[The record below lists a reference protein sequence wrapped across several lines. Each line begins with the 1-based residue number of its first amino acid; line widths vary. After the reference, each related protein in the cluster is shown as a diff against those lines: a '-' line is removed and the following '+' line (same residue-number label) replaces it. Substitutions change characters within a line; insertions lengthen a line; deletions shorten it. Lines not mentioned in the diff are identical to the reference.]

1 MTWEMKVVGG
11 QELERYA
18 QVPMTIGVATI
29 LMPVRVDGGLGG
41 LQLHET
47 PVAEPYVKDYDE
59 GGGPIS
65 WPLRFDI
72 STWRIVV
79 AVDHDEILGGAAA
92 FGPAFGHADTVAE
105 LWDIRVRADVRRS
118 GVGRALLEHQQQWAQ
133 AQGFRWLEAE
143 TQNVNVGACR
153 FYQRTGGLLGTID
166 CFAYAGQAHVE
177 HEVELDWYF
186 PLAKGVVG

>member
-1 MTWEMKVVGG
+1 MSG
-11 QELERYA
+11 ELKAIGAADLARYA
-18 QVPMTIGVATI
+18 QVPMTIRVERI
-29 LMPVRVDGGLGG
+29 LAPTTVDGGLGG
-41 LQLHET
+41 LRLQEAA
-47 PVAEPYVKDYDE
+47 VAKPYVKDYDKD
-59 GGGPIS
+59 GGPMS
-65 WPLRFDI
+65 WPDRFDM

-105 LWDIRVRADVRRS
+105 LWDIRVKVEARRS
-118 GVGRALLEHQQQWAQ
+118 GVGRALLEYQQQWARER
-133 AQGFRWLEAE
+133 GFRWLKAE

-166 CFAYAGQAHVE
+166 RFAYAGQAGVE

-186 PLAKGVVG
+186 PLVS